1 MIRRM
6 EVSDIPSVADMEKM
20 YFSVPWSEAGL
31 LESLN
36 MENYLFLVVE
46 EAGEIAGYAG
56 LSVILDEGDITNIVI
71 NERYRG
77 RGLGRELLERLLEAG
92 AGRGANAFTLE
103 VRVSNEA
110 AIQLYKSMGFEEEG
124 IRKGFYE
131 KPKEDALI
139 MWKREPEQ

>member
-71 NERYRG
+71 DERHRG

-103 VRVSNEA
+103 VRASNEA

>member
-6 EVSDIPSVADMEKM
+6 EASDIPSVADLEKM

-103 VRVSNEA
+103 VRVSNES

>member
-103 VRVSNEA
+103 VRASNEA

>member
-6 EVSDIPSVADMEKM
+6 EASDIPSVADLEKM

-71 NERYRG
+71 NESDRG

>member
-6 EVSDIPSVADMEKM
+6 EASDIPSVADLEKM